1 MIMEMWMLDDR
12 RFRKLGRMKVAV
24 AVIGGAALSATV
36 GGIASTSAA
45 NTQAD
50 AATNATNSA
59 NATQLA
65 MYNQTRD
72 DQAPYRQ
79 AGYGALNTITQDQA
93 NGTGFA
99 KPFTQSDFMNDP
111 GYQFQLQQGN
121 QAIERSAAARGGL
134 LSGAA
139 AKSIAGYT
147 TNLAN
152 TTYGDAY
159 NRYLQTGAQQYNE
172 LAGVAGLGQTS
183 VAQTGAAGTSTANNV
198 ANNTINGATQAA
210 NARASGYVGTA
221 NALSSAG
228 GNLSQYY
235 MLNQAGLLGGGNA
248 YGSGAPQY
256 ATLSGGSS
264 PVPSAGMD
272 MYAGM

>member
-1 MIMEMWMLDDR
+1 MEMWMLEDSR
-12 RFRKLGRMKVAV
+12 YRKLARMKVAV
-24 AVIGGAALSATV
+24 AVIGGIGLATAGIGAAT
-36 GGIASTSAA
+36 STMAA

-50 AATNATNSA
+50 AATKATDSA

-79 AGYGALNTITQDQA
+79 AGYNALNQITQNQQ
-93 NGTGFA
+93 NQTGFA
-99 KPFTQSDFMNDP
+99 KPFNMSDFYNDP

-139 AKSIAGYT
+139 GKAIAGYT

-159 NRYLQTGAQQYNE
+159 NRYLQTSSQQYNQ

-183 VAQTGAAGTSTANNV
+183 VAQTGAAGTSTANSV
-198 ANNTINGATQAA
+198 ANNTMSGLTQAA
-210 NARASGYVGTA
+210 NARASGYVGVG
-221 NALSSAG
+221 NALNSAG
-228 GNLSQYY
+228 GSLSNYY
-235 MLNQAGLLGGGNA
+235 MLKNAGIVGGG
-248 YGSGAPQY
+248 
-256 ATLSGGSS
+256 GGMDT
-264 PVPSAGMD
+264 VPTAGMD
-272 MYAGM
+272 MYGG

>member
-1 MIMEMWMLDDR
+1 MDFN
-12 RFRKLGRMKVAV
+12 RFEHPEELVHERYACSVAV

-36 GGIASTSAA
+36 GAVASTSAA

-50 AATNATNSA
+50 AATKATDSA

-79 AGYGALNTITQDQA
+79 AGYTALNQITQDQA

-99 KPFTQSDFMNDP
+99 KPFNMADFYNDP

-134 LSGAA
+134 LSGAS

-152 TTYGDAY
+152 TTYGDAF
-159 NRYLQTGAQQYNE
+159 NRAQQSSAQQYNQ
-172 LAGVAGLGQTS
+172 LAGIAGLGQTS
-183 VAQTGAAGTSTANNV
+183 VAQTGAAGTSTANSV
-198 ANNTINGATQAA
+198 ANTTLSGMTQAA
-210 NARASGYVGTA
+210 NARASGYVGVG
-221 NALSSAG
+221 NALNSAG
-228 GNLSQYY
+228 GSLSNYY
-235 MLNQAGLLGGGNA
+235 MMKSAGLFPSSASTSAAASGSGMAA
-248 YGSGAPQY
+248 YGTYGY
-256 ATLSGGSS
+256 GG
-264 PVPSAGMD
+264 
-272 MYAGM
+272 

>member
-1 MIMEMWMLDDR
+1 MEMWMLEDWRYR
-12 RFRKLGRMKVAV
+12 RFGRMKVAV

-36 GGIASTSAA
+36 GGISSSMAA

-50 AATNATNSA
+50 AANNAT
-59 NATQLA
+59 TQSVQVQREA
-65 MYNQTRD
+65 QQQQQAQYDQTRA
-72 DQAPYRQ
+72 DQAPYRN
-79 AGYGALNTITQDQA
+79 AGYGALNQITQDQA

-99 KPFTQSDFMNDP
+99 KPFNMADFYNDP

-152 TTYGDAY
+152 TTYGDAF
-159 NRYLQTGAQQYNE
+159 NRAQQSSALQYNQ

-183 VAQTGAAGTSTANNV
+183 LQATGNAGTAAANAGTSSANGV
-198 ANNTINGATQAA
+198 ANTIMSGATQAA
-210 NARASGYVGTA
+210 NARASGYVGVG
-221 NALSSAG
+221 NALNSAG
-228 GNLSQYY
+228 GSLSNYY
-235 MLNQAGLLGGGNA
+235 MLQNAGMFGGG
-248 YGSGAPQY
+248 
-256 ATLSGGSS
+256 GGMNT
-264 PVPSAGMD
+264 VPTAGMS
-272 MYAGM
+272 MYGG